1 MSNNHRRLDEIT
13 GTETTGH
20 EWDGIDELDTPMP
33 RWWLVIFYACIVYG
47 IIYAILMPAIP
58 ALPGMQ
64 GYTKGLL
71 GHSDRARVAISMEEL
86 YASRSVNA
94 QKLIGADMQGIQ
106 SDPELLRF
114 AMSQGKS
121 FFGDNCAICHGEG
134 GQGFPGYPN
143 LNDDIWI
150 WGGSYA
156 DILQTISYGIRA
168 NHDDTRIGSMMAY
181 GKDEILEYSE
191 IDDLVQ
197 HILKIS
203 GQVSDAEAALRGATS
218 FEDNCSSCHGS
229 DGKGTRENGAPN
241 LTDADWL
248 YGGDTATIRLSI
260 VNGRSGMMPHW
271 NERLTQDQI
280 AALAVYVHSLGGGE

>member
-1 MSNNHRRLDEIT
+1 MSTNRKIDPHT

-33 RWWLVIFYACIVYG
+33 RWWLMIFYAS
-47 IIYAILMPAIP
+47 IIIGVVYAIFMPAIP

-71 GHSDRARVAISMEEL
+71 GRSDRALVAISMDEL
-86 YASRSVNA
+86 QASRSVHA
-94 QKLIGADMQGIQ
+94 QQLVGANLEQVQ

-121 FFGDNCAICHGEG
+121 LFGDNCAICHGEG

-156 DILQTISYGIRA
+156 DIRQTVTYGIRA
-168 NHDDTRIGSMMAY
+168 EHDDARIGAMMAY
-181 GKDEILEYSE
+181 GKDEILEASE
-191 IDDLVQ
+191 IDNLVQ
-197 HILKIS
+197 YILRIS
-203 GQVSDAEAALRGATS
+203 GQNSDADAAALGETS
-218 FEDNCSSCHGS
+218 FAENCTSCHGV

-241 LTDADWL
+241 LTDTEWL
-248 YGGDTATIRLSI
+248 YGGNAQTIRDTI
-260 VNGRSGMMPHW
+260 YNGRNGMMPNW
-271 NERLTQDQI
+271 NERLTADQI
-280 AALAVYVHSLGGGE
+280 AALSVYVHSLGGGE

>member
-1 MSNNHRRLDEIT
+1 MSDNRRFDEIT

-33 RWWLVIFYACIVYG
+33 RWWLGIMYISIVFS
-47 IIYAILMPAIP
+47 IIYMIFMPAIP

-64 GYTKGLL
+64 GYTKGIW
-71 GHSDRARVAISMEEL
+71 GRSDRARVAASMEEL
-86 YASRSVNA
+86 YASRSVHA
-94 QKLIGADMQGIQ
+94 QQLIGANMEQIQ

-150 WGGSYA
+150 WGGSYE
-156 DILQTISYGIRA
+156 DIRQSVTYGIRA
-168 NHDDTRIGSMMAY
+168 NHDETRLGAMAAY
-181 GKDEILEYSE
+181 GRDELLETAE

-197 HILKIS
+197 HVLRIS
-203 GQVSDAEAALRGATS
+203 GQTADTGAALRGAPL
-218 FEDNCSSCHGS
+218 FEDNCASCHGV
-229 DGKGTRENGAPN
+229 DGRGTRENGAPN
-241 LTDADWL
+241 LTDSYWL
-248 YGGDTATIRLSI
+248 YGGDAATIRETI
-260 VNGRSGMMPHW
+260 FNGRNGLMPNW
-271 NERLTQDQI
+271 NERLSTDQI
-280 AALAVYVHSLGGGE
+280 AALSVYVHSLGGGE